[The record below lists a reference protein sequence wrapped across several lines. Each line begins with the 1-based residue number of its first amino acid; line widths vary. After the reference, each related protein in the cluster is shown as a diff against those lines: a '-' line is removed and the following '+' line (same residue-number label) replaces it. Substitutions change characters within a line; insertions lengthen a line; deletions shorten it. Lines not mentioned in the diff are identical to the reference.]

1 MRETK
6 DVAVPDG
13 GGAPLAA
20 AELPALLERV
30 HAALAARRDTIDD
43 LNVFPVPDGDTG
55 TNMTSTVRAGLDA
68 LRAAA
73 DTPPRQ
79 QAEAVIRGAVRGARG
94 NSGVILSQV
103 IRAVVEVV
111 SHERAVDAPLYAR
124 ALQRAREL
132 AYEAVAEPVE
142 GTILTV
148 LARAADSAQLAAG
161 AGADLVETSARVL
174 AATREAVERTRE
186 QLAVLRDAGVVD
198 AGARGF
204 EVLLAAV
211 HGHLTGEDPPPV
223 QEAPHPPHGTA
234 ACDAPLDHRFEVQYL
249 LDAADEAAA
258 PLRRRLEVLGD
269 SVVVV
274 AAGGLLNVHVHTD
287 DVGAAIEEGLRF
299 GTPSDIEVTH
309 FGDQIAANRAAR
321 PRRRVGAVA
330 VLHGD
335 GLAALAE
342 RAGATVV
349 SGRAGAL
356 PSVADLLNAVGTVD
370 AEQVLLLPGHRNAV
384 ASAHQAAAVSVAE
397 GGRPLEV
404 VESAASPPAVLAA
417 LAVLDPTAPAEQ
429 AVTDVRAAAAAVRA
443 GEVVAAVRDADTPIG
458 AVRTGQWL
466 GVVEGR
472 VVLAD
477 DDPLA
482 VLSTVCERLDVPAA
496 ELVTLLVGAGVDA
509 DEREG
514 ATSLVGNAATG
525 ELEVVDAGQ
534 RPARFWVGVE

>member
-1 MRETK
+1 M
-6 DVAVPDG
+6 ADG
-13 GGAPLAA
+13 VGAPLAA

-55 TNMTSTVRAGLDA
+55 TNMTSTVRAGLEA

-73 DTPPRQ
+73 DATPRQ
-79 QAEAVIRGAVRGARG
+79 QAEAVIRGAIRGARG

-103 IRAVVEVV
+103 VRAVVEVV
-111 SHERAVDAPLYAR
+111 AGERAVDAAMYAR
-124 ALQRAREL
+124 ALERARAL

-148 LARAADSAQLAAG
+148 IARAADTAQAVAAT
-161 AGADLVETSARVL
+161 GADLVATSGHVL
-174 AATREAVERTRE
+174 TATRAAVERTRE

-204 EVLLAAV
+204 EVLVAAV
-211 HGHLTGEDPPPV
+211 HGHLTGQDPPPV
-223 QEAPHPPHGTA
+223 EETSGPRPSVT
-234 ACDAPLDHRFEVQYL
+234 ACDHALDHALDHRFEVQYL
-249 LDAADEAAA
+249 LDASDDAA
-258 PLRRRLEVLGD
+258 PALRRALEVLGD

-287 DVGAAIEEGLRF
+287 DVGAAIEEGLRH
-299 GTPSDIEVTH
+299 GRPSDIEVTH

-321 PRRRVGAVA
+321 PARTVGAVA

-335 GLAALAE
+335 GLVRLAE
-342 RAGATVV
+342 QAGATVV

-370 AEQVLLLPGHRNAV
+370 AGRILLLPGHRNAV
-384 ASAHQAAAVSVAE
+384 AAAHQAAAVSVAE
-397 GGRPLEV
+397 GGRHLDV
-404 VESAASPPAVLAA
+404 VEPAVSPPAVLAA
-417 LAVLDPTAPAEQ
+417 LAVLDPTAAPEQ
-429 AVTDVRAAAAAVRA
+429 VLTDVREAAAAVRA

-458 AVRTGQWL
+458 PVRSGQWL
-466 GVVEGR
+466 AVVEGQ
-472 VVLAD
+472 VVAVD

-482 VLSTVCERLDVPAA
+482 ALDVVCDRLHVPAA
-496 ELVTLLVGAGVDA
+496 ELVTLLVGDGLDPGQR
-509 DEREG
+509 DG
-514 ATSLVGNAATG
+514 ATSRVQAAATG
-525 ELEVVDAGQ
+525 DLEVVDAGH
-534 RPARFWVGVE
+534 RPACFWVGVE